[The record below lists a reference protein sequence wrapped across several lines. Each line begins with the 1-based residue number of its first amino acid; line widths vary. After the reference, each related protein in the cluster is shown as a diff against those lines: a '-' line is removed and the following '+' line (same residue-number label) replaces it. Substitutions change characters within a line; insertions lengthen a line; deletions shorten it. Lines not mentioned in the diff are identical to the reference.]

1 MRRSISDGMFV
12 VGVALALW
20 TGSAVESLAA
30 AGELRMATFT
40 CDVTVPLGQTL
51 YNKPL
56 VKIEHP
62 LLAKGVVLENHG
74 RRYVLCALDWCVLR
88 NAAHTMFVT
97 KIAAAAAT
105 EPRDVA
111 VHCVHQHT
119 APIIDAK
126 AEALLSA
133 KKDSP
138 PNVNLQFLDQSSSR
152 VAAAAA
158 EACKRLQPFDSVG
171 LGQAKVDRVASC
183 RRVPGPG
190 GKILTRW
197 SACKEPELRAMPE
210 GPIDP
215 ILRTIT
221 LAAGGKPLARIH
233 YYATHP
239 QSFYGDGR
247 ASYDFPGMARE
258 RLQKEENVF
267 QVYFTGCSGD
277 VTAGKYNDGT
287 PEARQQLFERIYAG
301 MKAAVASTRT
311 TPIDAIGWQ
320 VTAVRFQARV
330 KPADAKS
337 RPEDRKGTTKA
348 PAREERLYAP
358 IDVAC
363 LRIGPAWVLHLP
375 GEPMNEFQRYAQ
387 SLRPGEFVAVAGY
400 GQCNTGYVCTER
412 AFTEGGYEPTASGVA
427 PQSESVLKKAIASL
441 LGKGPPGK
449 R

>member
-1 MRRSISDGMFV
+1 
-12 VGVALALW
+12 
-20 TGSAVESLAA
+20 
-30 AGELRMATFT
+30 
-40 CDVTVPLGQTL
+40 
-51 YNKPL
+51 
-56 VKIEHP
+56 
-62 LLAKGVVLENHG
+62 
-74 RRYVLCALDWCVLR
+74 
-88 NAAHTMFVT
+88 
-97 KIAAAAAT
+97 
-105 EPRDVA
+105 
-111 VHCVHQHT
+111 
-119 APIIDAK
+119 
-126 AEALLSA
+126 
-133 KKDSP
+133 
-138 PNVNLQFLDQSSSR
+138 
-152 VAAAAA
+152 
-158 EACKRLQPFDSVG
+158 
-171 LGQAKVDRVASC
+171 
-183 RRVPGPG
+183 
-190 GKILTRW
+190 
-197 SACKEPELRAMPE
+197 MPE

-221 LAAGGKPLARIH
+221 LSSGVKPLARIH

-258 RLQKEENVF
+258 RLQTEENVF

-301 MKAAVASTRT
+301 MKAAVASTRM

-320 VTAVRFQARV
+320 VAAVRFQARV
-330 KPADAKS
+330 KPADSKS
-337 RPEDRKGTTKA
+337 RPEDRKGTAGTA
-348 PAREERLYAP
+348 DRVERPYGP

-427 PQSESVLKKAIASL
+427 PPSESVLKKAIASL
-441 LGKGPPGK
+441 LEKEPPGK
-449 R
+449 LPPKKK